1 MIGWRRDG
9 GRWRSLASLGFKPV
23 LGFLHPCFEAVGAA
37 EGGESA
43 QWKPGFGSKSRGI
56 EKN

>member
-23 LGFLHPCFEAVGAA
+23 LGFLHPCFEAVGGS
-37 EGGESA
+37 GGR
-43 QWKPGFGSKSRGI
+43 GVGSVETWI
-56 EKN
+56 WF